1 MPKGESPNSKA
12 NLIQFSGKS
21 QKEVEMIQA
30 KGGRISGA
38 TRRKFKTFREEL
50 KKELTA
56 ERRAKM
62 MDKLIGMAEDG
73 NINAMKL
80 VLQIIGEDPESK
92 LVEVTGP
99 NGSALVLRWG
109 GYRETKNE

>member
-12 NLIQFSGKS
+12 NLVQFSGKS
-21 QKEVEMIQA
+21 PKEVEMIQA
-30 KGGRISGA
+30 KGGRISGV
-38 TRRKFKTFREEL
+38 TRRKFRTFREEL
-50 KKELTA
+50 KKELTT
-56 ERRAKM
+56 ERRTKM

-73 NINAMKL
+73 NIAALKL

-92 LVEVTGP
+92 LVEVSGP